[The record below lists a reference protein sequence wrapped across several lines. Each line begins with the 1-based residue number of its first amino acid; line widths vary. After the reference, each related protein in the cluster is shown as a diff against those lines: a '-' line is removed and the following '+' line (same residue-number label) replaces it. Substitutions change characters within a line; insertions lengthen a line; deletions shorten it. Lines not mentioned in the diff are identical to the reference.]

1 MPDRRHPATLVV
13 HDGLEFCGTCGAA
26 LGVGHRGHP
35 MYGAYVG
42 YKEFER
48 VLLAS
53 PPSMTAAH
61 RSRTRRERVE

>member
-1 MPDRRHPATLVV
+1 VASRRHQATMVV

-48 VLLAS
+48 VLLALGAS
-53 PPSMTAAH
+53 GSDVQ
-61 RSRTRRERVE
+61 RSWTEATRVE